1 MPLAEKENSIILTS
15 MLPPPAPNR
24 LAREKSPYLLQ
35 HADNPVAWFPWGEEA
50 FARARAEDKPIF
62 LSVGYS
68 TCHWCHVMA
77 HESFESSAIAAF
89 LNEHFVSIKVDREE
103 RPDVDQ
109 VYMTFVQATT
119 GHGGWPM
126 SVWLTPELRPFTGG
140 TYFPPTDV
148 PGRPGFITVLRRI
161 AELWK
166 SDRTQIEEKA
176 GSLLAALREAET
188 EVVASDGDEFDVART
203 VRLGLSQYTRLFD
216 SSEGGFGGAPK
227 FPRPVNLQFLL
238 HLAATGNNKA
248 PAQEADTARGMA
260 LFTLR
265 KMAEGGMHDHLGGGF
280 HRYSVDAEWHVPHF
294 EKMLY
299 DQAQL
304 AQVYLSAARIS
315 DDAIFG
321 KIARRILQYVLHDM
335 TSPEGG
341 FLSAEDADSLPKND
355 TVQKSEG
362 AFYVWTLE
370 EIREALGDDRTAE
383 FCAVYGV
390 EPEGNV
396 PAGSDPHGELEG
408 RNVLIRRLSLT
419 EATARFQRPVE
430 MMQGRLAEDRS
441 VLLARRGLRPR
452 PHLDDKII
460 TAWNGLMIGA
470 FARAAQANEG
480 AGAYLPAAQRAAAFL
495 RDHLFD
501 PATGE
506 LRRSYREGPSAI
518 HGFASDYAFLISGL
532 LDLYETDFDLGWLR
546 WARQLQDTLDLH
558 FWDQARGGYFS
569 TSDLDPA
576 ILLRIKEDYDGAEP
590 TPNSVALLN
599 LWRFGQIFHNDV
611 FLAHARRAVRA
622 LASRLE
628 AQPFAMP
635 LLLVG
640 AALLEAPPI
649 HLIVHSPDPAHPGLA
664 PLLAEARRRYLPQMV
679 VIRIADEESRAYF
692 GPRHAVIDNLP
703 AQAAEPT
710 AYLCENFACRLP
722 VTKPEALREIIS
734 RLEGQPPA

>member
-1 MPLAEKENSIILTS
+1 MS
-15 MLPPPAPNR
+15 PASSPNR
-24 LAREKSPYLLQ
+24 LAGEKSPYLLQ
-35 HADNPVAWFPWGEEA
+35 HAHNPVDWFPWSQEA
-50 FARARAEDKPIF
+50 FAKARAEDKPIF

-77 HESFESSAIAAF
+77 HESFEASAIAAF
-89 LNEHFVSIKVDREE
+89 LNDHFVSIKVDREE

-140 TYFPPTDV
+140 TYFPPTDM

-166 SDRTQIEEKA
+166 SDRVQIEEKA
-176 GSLLAALREAET
+176 GSLLSALREAET
-188 EVVASDGDEFDVART
+188 EVVARDADGWNVDKT
-203 VRLGLSQYTRLFD
+203 VELGLSQYTRMFD
-216 SSEGGFGGAPK
+216 SHEGGFGGAPK

-238 HLAATGNNKA
+238 HLAAAEKDPFA
-248 PAQEADTARGMA
+248 PDAGPALGMA

-265 KMAEGGMHDHLGGGF
+265 KMAAGGMHDHLGGGF

-304 AQVYLSAARIS
+304 VQAYLTAAQVSRDLFFAQVARKILHYVMH
-315 DDAIFG
+315 DLTDA
-321 KIARRILQYVLHDM
+321 
-335 TSPEGG
+335 EGA
-341 FLSAEDADSLPKND
+341 FFSAEDADSLPKKES
-355 TVQKSEG
+355 TQKSEG
-362 AFYVWTLE
+362 AFYIWTHD
-370 EIREALGDDRTAE
+370 EIREALGDDRAAE

-396 PAGSDPHGELEG
+396 SPGSDPQGELEG
-408 RNVLIRRLSLT
+408 RNVLIRRLT
-419 EATARFQRPVE
+419 MAEATARFQRPVSDME
-430 MMQGRLAEDRS
+430 GRLREDRS

-470 FARAAQANEG
+470 FARAAQVHDGEKTFLN
-480 AGAYLPAAQRAAAFL
+480 AAQRAAAFV
-495 RDHLFD
+495 RTNLFD

-506 LRRSYREGPSAI
+506 LLRSYREGPSDVR
-518 HGFASDYAFLISGL
+518 GFAADYAFLISGL
-532 LDLYETDFDLGWLR
+532 LDLYETDFDLGWIR

-558 FWDQARGGYFS
+558 FWDQDRGGYFS
-569 TSDLDPA
+569 ASDRDPA
-576 ILLRIKEDYDGAEP
+576 ILLRLKEDYDGAEP
-590 TPNSVALLN
+590 TPNSVAVIN
-599 LWRFGQIFHNDV
+599 LWRFGQLFHNDV
-611 FLAHARRAVRA
+611 FLAHARHAVST

-628 AQPFAMP
+628 TQPFAMP

-640 AALLEAPPI
+640 AALLETPPI
-649 HLIVHSPDPAHPGLA
+649 HLILHSPDPAHPGLA
-664 PLLAEARRRYLPQMV
+664 PLLAEARRRHLRQMV
-679 VIRIADEESRAYF
+679 VIRIADDESRAYF
-692 GPRHAVIDNLP
+692 GPRHAVIENFP
-703 AQAAEPT
+703 VHPSEPT
-710 AYLCENFACRLP
+710 AYLCENFTCRLP

-734 RLEGQPPA
+734 SL

>member
-1 MPLAEKENSIILTS
+1 MSSPSQ
-15 MLPPPAPNR
+15 PNR
-24 LAREKSPYLLQ
+24 LAGEKSPYLLQ
-35 HADNPVAWFPWGEEA
+35 HAHNPVAWFPWSGEA
-50 FARARAEDKPIF
+50 FAKARAEDKPIF

-77 HESFESSAIAAF
+77 HESFESAAIAAF
-89 LNEHFVSIKVDREE
+89 LNEHFVSIKVDRED

-140 TYFPPTDV
+140 TYFPPTDM

-166 SDRTQIEEKA
+166 SDRVQIEEKA
-176 GSLLAALREAET
+176 QSLLSALREAET
-188 EVVASDGDEFDVART
+188 EVVARDADKWDVAKT
-203 VRLGLSQYTRLFD
+203 VQLGLSQYTRMFD
-216 SSEGGFGGAPK
+216 SNEGGFGGAPK

-238 HLAATGNNKA
+238 HLAAAEKDPFAPKA
-248 PAQEADTARGMA
+248 GPALGMA

-265 KMAEGGMHDHLGGGF
+265 KMAAGGMHDHLGGGF

-304 AQVYLSAARIS
+304 AQAYLAAAQIS
-315 DDAIFG
+315 QDLFFAQ
-321 KIARRILQYVLHDM
+321 IARKILHYVRRDL

-341 FLSAEDADSLPKND
+341 FFSAEDADSLPKKESA
-355 TVQKSEG
+355 QKSEG
-362 AFYVWTLE
+362 AFYIWTLD
-370 EIREALGDDRTAE
+370 EIREALGDERAAE

-390 EPEGNV
+390 EAEGNV
-396 PAGSDPHGELEG
+396 SPGSDPHGDLEG
-408 RNVLIRRLSLT
+408 RNVLIRRLT
-419 EATARFQRPVE
+419 MAEATARFQRPVSDME
-430 MMQGRLAEDRS
+430 RCVAEDRS

-460 TAWNGLMIGA
+460 SAWNGLMIGA
-470 FARAAQANEG
+470 FARAAQVHDGED
-480 AGAYLPAAQRAAAFL
+480 AYLRAAQRAAAFV
-495 RDHLFD
+495 RQNLFD

-506 LRRSYREGPSAI
+506 LLRSYREGPSGI
-518 HGFASDYAFLISGL
+518 RGFAADYAFLISGL

-558 FWDQARGGYFS
+558 FWDQDRGGYFS
-569 TSDLDPA
+569 ASDRDSA
-576 ILLRIKEDYDGAEP
+576 ILLRLKEDYDGAEP
-590 TPNSVALLN
+590 TPNSVAVMN
-599 LWRFGQIFHNDV
+599 LWRFGQLFHNDV
-611 FLAHARRAVRA
+611 FLVHARHAVRA

-640 AALLEAPPI
+640 ASLLETPPV
-649 HLIVHSPDPAHPGLA
+649 HLILHSPDPAHPGLA

-679 VIRIADEESRAYF
+679 VIRIADDESRAYF
-692 GPRHAVIDNLP
+692 GPRHAVIGNLP
-703 AQAAEPT
+703 IQPAEPT

-722 VTKPEALREIIS
+722 VTRPEALREIICS
-734 RLEGQPPA
+734 L